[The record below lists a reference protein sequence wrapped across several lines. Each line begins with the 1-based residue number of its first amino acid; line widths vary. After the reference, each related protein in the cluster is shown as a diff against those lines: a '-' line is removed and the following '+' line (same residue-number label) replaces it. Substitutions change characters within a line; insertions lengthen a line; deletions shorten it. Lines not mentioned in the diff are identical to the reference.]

1 MSNALSAD
9 VQRMNELIS
18 RSQFGEVETAFA
30 SAAQKAPT
38 EVDSLFPIVE
48 KLDKAGQ
55 GEKAGNLLEPLVPV
69 LLEKEPHKAVR
80 VVEAIAK
87 VSPKNPRLKDLAVK
101 TYQAEYASIPG
112 FDKIVARATDESK
125 GSDFAFV
132 DSLMRQ
138 LAFIPGDY
146 LFHEQGWG
154 LGKVTAM
161 DAAAGTLTIDFVDKK
176 GHTVKLGAAARF
188 FAKLSTD
195 NILVQKAAD
204 GDGLKARAGTDPAGV
219 ILTVLKSLNN
229 SSNLKR
235 IKAELCPSVISAKEW
250 SKWWQGARKALAKHP
265 YVKVG
270 AGNNPTIERLQTAVP
285 QETEAREMFEN
296 ARRLF
301 DKLNVMRRYLKES
314 DSSAERKALLKG
326 FAESLL
332 PLANKDHEKLLV
344 CFMIAD
350 LAQAEEDLGV
360 SAPASAEDLVR
371 DAEKLLEMTVKLS
384 DAEYQERALEMHR
397 ALNKDGWNEVFGRAF
412 LQDMADV
419 WDRISERLLKGDNQG
434 PLLKAVKTVLDDPEA
449 YPLQYL
455 WIARRAILGQK
466 LPQGLEL
473 PTSDRLFERL
483 TWLANKVLTRIER
496 GESKLKDTLASL
508 RSAMTDRQGR
518 LLQAAIAGRDEDSAS
533 HLLHAIKRSRW
544 LSETHLSTLRDVI
557 TRAFPALLQREE
569 KLVPLGQIEE
579 AEGILAT
586 ANGRR
591 KREDELRRVQEED
604 LPAVAKQ
611 IGEALAMG
619 DISENAELDAA
630 REKESRLKER
640 AKEIMEELKRVKVV
654 SADEVDAAK
663 AGFGT
668 RVTLKNPQG
677 KQVVYTILGPYE
689 ADHANNIISNESPIA
704 QGILGKAAGE
714 DAVVTTPEGSVN
726 YKVVA
731 IEKALA

>member
-38 EVDSLFPIVE
+38 EVDSLFPIVD

-69 LLEKEPHKAVR
+69 LLEKEPRKAVR

-87 VSPKNPRLKDLAVK
+87 VSPKNPRLRDLAVK

-112 FDKIVARATDESK
+112 FDKIVARATEESK

-138 LAFIPGDY
+138 LTFIPGDY

-161 DAAAGTLTIDFVDKK
+161 DAAAGTLTIDFADKK

-235 IKAELCPSVISAKEW
+235 IKAELCPSVIPAKEW

-270 AGNNPTIERLQTAVP
+270 AGNNPTIERLQTAVT

-314 DSSAERKALLKG
+314 DSSTERKALLKG

-371 DAEKLLEMTVKLS
+371 DAEKLLEMTVKLG

-397 ALNKDGWNEVFGRAF
+397 SLNKEGWNEVFGRAF

-434 PLLKAVKTVLDDPEA
+434 PLLKAVKIVLDDPEA

-455 WIARRAILGQK
+455 WVARRAILGQK

-518 LLQAAIAGRDEDSAS
+518 LLQTAIAGRDEESAS

-544 LSETHLSTLRDVI
+544 LSETHLGTLRDVI

-591 KREDELRRVQEED
+591 KREDELRRLQEED

-654 SADEVDAAK
+654 SADEVDSTK